1 MLIVCPMEGENKM
14 GQAVTFSDEQYQDLG
29 HALDLAEE
37 VVSEH
42 YRFSEAFWLE
52 KGRYEIK
59 TLVDLEPTE
68 VTDRALAQIVKYEGP
83 SRQGH
88 RSRDFFRICIQDH
101 RLLSARRSARLK
113 MGTLMVYVLTH
124 ELVHVVRFARHD
136 QLFEAPASARAEE
149 ERRVHDL
156 TGRLLKPLGL
166 AGAEKVVKFA
176 APGETGVVV
185 DLARR
190 AVAGRGQ
197 AYRMEE
203 TVSADLRI

>member
-1 MLIVCPMEGENKM
+1 MD
-14 GQAVTFSDEQYQDLG
+14 QDVTFSVEQHQDLG

-37 VVSEH
+37 VVSEY

-59 TLVDLEPTE
+59 TLVDLAPPE
-68 VTDRALAQIVKYEGP
+68 VTDQALAQIVKYEGP
-83 SRQGH
+83 SWQGH
-88 RSRDFFRICIQDH
+88 RFRDFFRICIQDH
-101 RLLSARRSARLK
+101 RLLAARRSAGLK

-136 QLFEAPASARAEE
+136 QLFEAPASARGEE
-149 ERRVHDL
+149 ERRVHEL
-156 TGRLLKPLGL
+156 TGRLLKPLSL

-176 APGETGVVV
+176 APGEGGVVV

-190 AVAGRGQ
+190 ALSGRGQ

-203 TVSADLRI
+203 AVDADLRI